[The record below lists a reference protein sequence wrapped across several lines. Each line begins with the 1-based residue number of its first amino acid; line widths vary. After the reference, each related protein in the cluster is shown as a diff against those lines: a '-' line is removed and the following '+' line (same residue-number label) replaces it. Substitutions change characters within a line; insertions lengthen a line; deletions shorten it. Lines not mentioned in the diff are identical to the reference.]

1 MTTIDDQIRGALD
14 ADDKEFLASLEA
26 DRGMFRQI
34 GDSFSG
40 PLGGW
45 AKFSFAIAI
54 AVGIGLAFS
63 FYRAMTADGDAMLG
77 WGLICLALLIMQG
90 FLKEWM
96 FARMN
101 LLAVLR
107 EVKRL
112 QLQVA
117 MLDESQANTG
127 PKA

>member
-1 MTTIDDQIRGALD
+1 MTNHDERIAAALD
-14 ADDKEFLASLEA
+14 QDDHAFLASLES

-34 GDSFSG
+34 GDSWKG

-54 AVGIGLAFS
+54 AIGIGLAYC
-63 FYRAMTADGDAMLG
+63 FYRAITADGTDAILG
-77 WGLICLALLIMQG
+77 WGLACIALLIMQG

-101 LLAVLR
+101 MLTVLA

-112 QLQVA
+112 QVQVA
-117 MLDESQANTG
+117 MLAEGRD
-127 PKA
+127 